1 VEAGFLTPRS
11 GYGAYVLVIDRDK
24 EMIYGGGVGSVW
36 GGFDQTVEA
45 LEGGE
50 LKIAWRRGF

>member
-1 VEAGFLTPRS
+1 MTPRS

-50 LKIAWRRGF
+50 LEIARRRGF

>member
-1 VEAGFLTPRS
+1 
-11 GYGAYVLVIDRDK
+11 VLVIACGK

-50 LKIAWRRGF
+50 LEIVRKRGF

>member
-1 VEAGFLTPRS
+1 LIPS
-11 GYGAYVLVIDRDK
+11 DGYGAYALVIDRGK
-24 EMIYGGGVGSVW
+24 EIIYRGGVGSVW

-50 LKIAWRRGF
+50 LKIAQRRGF

>member
-1 VEAGFLTPRS
+1 LTPS
-11 GYGAYVLVIDRDK
+11 DGYGAYVLVIDRDR
-24 EMIYGGGVGSVW
+24 EIIYGGSVGSVR

-50 LKIAWRRGF
+50 LEIARRRGF